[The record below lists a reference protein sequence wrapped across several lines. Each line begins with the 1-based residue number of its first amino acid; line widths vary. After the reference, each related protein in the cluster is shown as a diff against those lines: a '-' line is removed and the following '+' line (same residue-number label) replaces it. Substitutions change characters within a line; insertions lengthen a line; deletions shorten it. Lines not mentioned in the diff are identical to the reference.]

1 MWTGAVYRLA
11 AATQGMPVCIPVIGF
26 VWIQPVAAL
35 DDDNPW
41 FGDPELTGVGDD
53 EFDVGDVVGDVL
65 FDENKCDYEREKH
78 KKNIHRHPP
87 DFNLSI
93 WKQSPAR
100 R

>member
-1 MWTGAVYRLA
+1 MCTGAVYRLA
-11 AATQGMPVCIPVIGF
+11 AATHGIPVIGF

-65 FDENKCDYEREKH
+65 CMWKIMRLWKVQKYTH
-78 KKNIHRHPP
+78 SPP
-87 DFNLSI
+87 TWF
-93 WKQSPAR
+93 
-100 R
+100 

>member
-11 AATQGMPVCIPVIGF
+11 AATQGIPVIGF

-53 EFDVGDVVGDVL
+53 ELDVGDVVGDVL
-65 FDENKCDYEREKH
+65 WTLMR
-78 KKNIHRHPP
+78 
-87 DFNLSI
+87 L
-93 WKQSPAR
+93 
-100 R
+100 